1 MERSKRWSWLVA
13 VAVALALVAAACGDD
28 DDDTAAAAAGVSGTI
43 DISGSSTVEPIS
55 VRVAELLVEENPD
68 IAVNVDGPGTGDGF
82 KLFCEG
88 ETDISD
94 ASRAIKEEEAQACAD
109 AGIEFV
115 ELQIA
120 NDGLTVM
127 TSPGNDEVECLSLAD
142 LYALTG
148 PESEGFDN
156 WRDAAPL
163 AKELGSDTTFPDL
176 PLEITAPGEES
187 GTYDAFIELAL
198 LGPAEARMEA
208 GTITEE
214 QVETTRKDYTSQ
226 ANDDAI
232 IQGIGGSDGSFGWV
246 GFAFAQNAGEGVKE
260 LAVESEDGE
269 CVAPTAETIADH
281 SYPLSRPLY
290 IYVNKARAEEN
301 PALAAYVDFY
311 VGDGYAAV
319 EEVGYVALDDET
331 LAATT
336 DRWEALSAGRTV
348 AP

>member
-1 MERSKRWSWLVA
+1 MRRWSWLVA
-13 VAVALALVAAACGDD
+13 FVVAVGVVAAACGGGDD
-28 DDDTAAAAAGVSGTI
+28 GAGGTAAGSDVSGTI

-55 VRVAELLVEENPD
+55 VRVAERLADENPD

-82 KLFCEG
+82 KLFCAG

-94 ASRAIKEEEAQACAD
+94 ASRAIKPEEARACAD

-127 TSPGNDEVECLSLAD
+127 TSPGNEGVTCLSPAD

-156 WRDAAPL
+156 WQDAAPL

-198 LGPAEARMEA
+198 AHAAATRMEA
-208 GTITEE
+208 GKVTEAE
-214 QVETTRKDYTSQ
+214 AATTRKDYTSQ

-232 IQGIGGSDGSFGWV
+232 IQGIEGSDGSFGWV
-246 GFAFAQNAGEGVKE
+246 GFAFAENAGDGVKE
-260 LAVESEDGE
+260 IAIEADDGQ

-281 SYPLSRPLY
+281 SYPLSRPLF
-290 IYVNKARAEEN
+290 IYVNTAKAEQN
-301 PALAAYVDFY
+301 PALARYVDFY
-311 VGDGYAAV
+311 LGDGYAAV
-319 EEVGYVALDDET
+319 EEVGYVGLDDATRSASAERW
-331 LAATT
+331 AARTT
-336 DRWEALSAGRTV
+336 GTAG
-348 AP
+348 